1 MARPLRIEFP
11 GAVYHLTSRGNARQ
25 PVFADAQDRNAFLD
39 ALAEVVARF
48 GWRCHAYCLMGNHYH
63 LLVETPEANL
73 ARGMRQVNGVYTQRF
88 NRRHQQ
94 SGHLFQGRYKA
105 ILVDRDAYLLELCRY
120 VVLNPV
126 RSGLVRSAG
135 QYAWSSYRA
144 TVGRVVPPAFLAVDW
159 VLGQFAED
167 REEAQERYKRFVRDG
182 LRAPSPWEALK
193 GQVLLGDDDF
203 VEKLRPLLADAAAQ
217 TEVPKRQRRLARP
230 PVAKVLAGAADA
242 PRDERNR
249 RIAAAYL
256 DHDFTL
262 TEIARHLGLHYT
274 TISKVVRAAQN
285 TRARQGKT

>member
-25 PVFADAQDRNAFLD
+25 PVFADAQDRHAFLD
-39 ALAEVVARF
+39 TLAEVVARF
-48 GWRCHAYCLMGNHYH
+48 GWRCHAYCLMDNHYH

-94 SGHLFQGRYKA
+94 SGHLFQGRYQA

-126 RSGLVRSAG
+126 RAGLVRGAG
-135 QYAWSSYRA
+135 QYPWSSYRVTA
-144 TVGRVVPPAFLAVDW
+144 GRAIPPTFLTVDW
-159 VLGQFAED
+159 LLD
-167 REEAQERYKRFVRDG
+167 RFGGDRAEAQESYKRFVREG
-182 LRAPSPWEALK
+182 LRAPSPWDALK

-217 TEVPKRQRRLARP
+217 VEVPKRQRRLARP
-230 PVAKVLAGAADA
+230 PVAKVLAGVADA
-242 PRDERNR
+242 PRAERNR

-256 DHDFTL
+256 DQDYTL
-262 TEIARHLGLHYT
+262 TEIANHLRLHYT
-274 TISKVVRAAQN
+274 TISKIVRAAQSTIN
-285 TRARQGKT
+285 KGRSV